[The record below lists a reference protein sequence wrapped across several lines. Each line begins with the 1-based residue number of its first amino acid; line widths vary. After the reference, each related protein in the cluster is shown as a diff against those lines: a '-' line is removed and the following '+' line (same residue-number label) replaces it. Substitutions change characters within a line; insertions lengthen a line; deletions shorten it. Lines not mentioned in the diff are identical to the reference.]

1 MVVVTV
7 LSRSLRYSLSNVTAR
22 IPHQSPIGSEE
33 PIGDSFP
40 SGEAFAPA
48 ALDAQSCNLTDAL
61 RKSCRGFF
69 RFDPPFSLVFLY
81 CQPLQWGYY

>member
-48 ALDAQSCNLTDAL
+48 ALDAQSYNFTDAL

-69 RFDPPFSLVFLY
+69 WFDPPFSLVFLY
-81 CQPLQWGYY
+81 GQPLQWGYY

>member
-1 MVVVTV
+1 M
-7 LSRSLRYSLSNVTAR
+7 RYSLSNVTAR

-48 ALDAQSCNLTDAL
+48 APVL
-61 RKSCRGFF
+61 
-69 RFDPPFSLVFLY
+69 
-81 CQPLQWGYY
+81 